1 MLRLVLQVHEIHNET
16 LCSVTSYLD
25 GTPLG
30 QDGAGAAGAGGN
42 EGQHPYDTS
51 PHAQENQ
58 NEARSSAIGGTIV
71 CPLSVCLDERLALM
85 PLLCGPFQVI
95 EIHNETRLIENRYFS
110 SKSSRTADEPVSSKR
125 KQPSSVK
132 VKKGTTVGLCLAEGR
147 PRHAL
152 ADDLD

>member
-1 MLRLVLQVHEIHNET
+1 MLRCLLAQVHEIHNET

-30 QDGAGAAGAGGN
+30 QEGAAGAGGN

-71 CPLSVCLDERLALM
+71 SHLN
-85 PLLCGPFQVI
+85 FWQVLVLQQT
-95 EIHNETRLIENRYFS
+95 EACS
-110 SKSSRTADEPVSSKR
+110 
-125 KQPSSVK
+125 
-132 VKKGTTVGLCLAEGR
+132 
-147 PRHAL
+147 
-152 ADDLD
+152 